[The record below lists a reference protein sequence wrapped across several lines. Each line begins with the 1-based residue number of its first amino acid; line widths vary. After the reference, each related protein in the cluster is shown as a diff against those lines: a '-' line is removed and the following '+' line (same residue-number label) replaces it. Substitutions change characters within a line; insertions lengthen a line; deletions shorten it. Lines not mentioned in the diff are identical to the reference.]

1 MDNIMDRNFFLQ
13 GNLSMEL
20 KLKKDNDNMVSL

>member
-1 MDNIMDRNFFLQ
+1 MDDIMDRNVFLQ

-20 KLKKDNDNMVSL
+20 KLKKDNDNMISL